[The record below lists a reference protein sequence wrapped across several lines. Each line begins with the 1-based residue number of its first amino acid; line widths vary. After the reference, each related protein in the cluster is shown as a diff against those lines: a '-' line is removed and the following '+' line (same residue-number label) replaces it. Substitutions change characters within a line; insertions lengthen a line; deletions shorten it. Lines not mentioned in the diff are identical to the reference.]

1 MSGKGK
7 KFRRAL
13 CGLTKFYDK
22 WSVISIQGP
31 LGFLPKKKKTEG
43 FWANLGMLGR
53 NIKGLVITGD
63 FNKVSDNK
71 EKWEEKETKV
81 MES

>member
-1 MSGKGK
+1 MPGKGK
-7 KFRRAL
+7 KFRCAL

-22 WSVISIQGP
+22 WFVISIQGP
-31 LGFLPKKKKTEG
+31 IGFSKKKKTEG

-53 NIKGLVITGD
+53 NIKGPVITGD